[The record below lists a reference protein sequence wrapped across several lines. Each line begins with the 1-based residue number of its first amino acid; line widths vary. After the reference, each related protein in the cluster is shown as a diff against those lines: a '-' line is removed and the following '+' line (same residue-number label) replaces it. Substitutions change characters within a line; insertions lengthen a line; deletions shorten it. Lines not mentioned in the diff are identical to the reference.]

1 MDTTEA
7 KFWPMFS
14 QVMGKPVSPGHY
26 DKADLPEW
34 DSLRHVELIFALEDS
49 FGVAVPRDKIADL
62 SQLKELSSFLT
73 VSSFLQRSDIIFQ
86 LVTLSRFVGIVSVL

>member
-62 SQLKELSSFLT
+62 Y
-73 VSSFLQRSDIIFQ
+73 SD
-86 LVTLSRFVGIVSVL
+86 TDSVLAFLRAHSPAS